1 MTATLG
7 STATRHGGKG
17 GGAAMSALAL
27 GGFAIGTTEFATMGL
42 LPQVAATFDIS
53 IPTAGHA
60 ISLYALGVVVGAP
73 LIAGLAAKL
82 PRKGLLISLT
92 LALALGN
99 GLSAIAPNTGLLM
112 TARFLAGLPHGAYFG
127 IAAVVATTLVPPERR
142 GTAVA
147 RIMVGLTVAN
157 LVGVPVAT
165 AAGQQIGWRVAY
177 LAVAV
182 IAVAT
187 ALAVARWLPRVPAP
201 RDASVAAELSAFR
214 RPQVWFALLT
224 GMIGFGG
231 MFAVYSYISP
241 ITTEVTALSASAVP
255 WVLAVFGLGM
265 TIGATV
271 GGRFVDRSVM
281 GTVFGSLIAVTGVLV
296 VFALTATSPVMA
308 FATVFLIGLVSQV
321 LASALQVRL
330 MDASPDAPSLASSS
344 NHSALNIANGAGA
357 WLGGLAISAGWG
369 YVSTAWV
376 GVALSLAGLAVAALS
391 VLVGRPRVRSSG
403 RGPVRAGQ
411 EASGHEE
418 RTSGGPPALSG

>member
-1 MTATLG
+1 MTATAE
-7 STATRHGGKG
+7 STVTRRGKG
-17 GGAAMSALAL
+17 GGAAMVALAL
-27 GGFAIGTTEFATMGL
+27 GGFGIGTTEFATMGL
-42 LPQVAATFDIS
+42 LPQMASTFDIS

-82 PRKGLLISLT
+82 PRKGLLIGLT
-92 LALALGN
+92 LALAFGN
-99 GLSAIAPNTGLLM
+99 GLSAVAPNTALLM
-112 TARFLAGLPHGAYFG
+112 TARFVAGLPHGAFFG

-157 LVGVPVAT
+157 LVGVPVVT
-165 AAGQQIGWRVAY
+165 AAGQRIGWRVAY

-182 IAVAT
+182 IAVVT

-201 RDASVAAELSAFR
+201 KDASVAAELTAFR

-241 ITTEVTALSASAVP
+241 ITTEVTALSATAVP

-265 TIGATV
+265 TLGATV
-271 GGRFVDRSVM
+271 GGRFVDRSVT
-281 GTVFGSLIAVTGVLV
+281 GTVFGSLIAVTAVLV

-357 WLGGLAISAGWG
+357 WLGGLAIGAGWG
-369 YVSTAWV
+369 YTSTAWV

-391 VLVGRPRVRSSG
+391 VVVDRRRV
-403 RGPVRAGQ
+403 A
-411 EASGHEE
+411 A
-418 RTSGGPPALSG
+418 

>member
-1 MTATLG
+1 MTATTVE
-7 STATRHGGKG
+7 SSATRRTN
-17 GGAAMSALAL
+17 GGAAMVALAM

-42 LPQVAATFDIS
+42 LPQMADTFGIS

-82 PRKGLLISLT
+82 PRKGLLIGLT
-92 LALALGN
+92 IALALGN
-99 GLSAIAPNTGLLM
+99 GLSAVAPNTALLM
-112 TARFLAGLPHGAYFG
+112 TARFVAGLPHGAFFG

-147 RIMVGLTVAN
+147 RIMVGLTLAN
-157 LVGVPVAT
+157 LIGVPVVT

-177 LAVAV
+177 FGVTV
-182 IAVAT
+182 IALAT

-201 RDASVAAELSAFR
+201 RDAGIGAELRAFR
-214 RPQVWFALLT
+214 RPQVWFALVT

-231 MFAVYSYISP
+231 MFAVYSYVSP
-241 ITTEVTALSASAVP
+241 LTTEVTGLSSSAVP

-271 GGRFVDRSVM
+271 GGQFVDWSVM
-281 GTVFGSLIAVTGVLV
+281 GTVFGAMSAVTVVLV

-308 FATVFLIGLVSQV
+308 FGTVFLLGLVSQV

-357 WLGGLAISAGWG
+357 WLGGLAIGAGWG
-369 YVSTAWV
+369 YTSTAWV
-376 GVALSLAGLAVAALS
+376 GVALSLAGLAVAGLS
-391 VLVGRPRVRSSG
+391 VLVDHRRAPLTPR
-403 RGPVRAGQ
+403 
-411 EASGHEE
+411 
-418 RTSGGPPALSG
+418 

>member
-1 MTATLG
+1 MTATTTAEP
-7 STATRHGGKG
+7 TATRRGNP
-17 GGAAMSALAL
+17 AAMGALAL
-27 GGFAIGTTEFATMGL
+27 GGFGIGTTEFATMGL
-42 LPQVAATFDIS
+42 LPQVADTFGIS

-82 PRKGLLISLT
+82 PRKGLLIALT
-92 LALALGN
+92 LALAVGN
-99 GLSAIAPNTGLLM
+99 GLSALAPDTALLM
-112 TARFLAGLPHGAYFG
+112 ASRFLAGLPHGAFFG
-127 IAAVVATTLVPPERR
+127 IAAVVAAALVPPERR

-165 AAGQQIGWRVAY
+165 VAGQQVGWRAAY

-182 IAVAT
+182 IEVAT
-187 ALAVARWLPRVPAP
+187 ALAVARWLPRMPAP
-201 RDASVAAELSAFR
+201 HGAGVAAELRAFR
-214 RPQVWFALLT
+214 RPQVWFALVT
-224 GMIGFGG
+224 GMVGFGG

-241 ITTEVTALSASAVP
+241 ITTEVTGLPGGAVP

-281 GTVFGSLIAVTGVLV
+281 GTVFGSLTAVTAVLV
-296 VFALTATSPVMA
+296 LLGLTATSPAAA
-308 FATVFLIGLVSQV
+308 FGSVFLLGLTSQV

-357 WLGGLAISAGWG
+357 WLGGLAIAADWG
-369 YVSTAWV
+369 YTSTAWV

-391 VLVGRPRVRSSG
+391 VAVDRRAPRRSPS
-403 RGPVRAGQ
+403 P
-411 EASGHEE
+411 
-418 RTSGGPPALSG
+418 